1 MANTFR
7 GLAQIAGV
15 SGVLTT
21 TVALYPLKESMKFS
35 ENFEEDII
43 KDEAGNDAAW
53 RAFNEKY
60 EGDIGMRL
68 VVTTGGTQSTAGVN
82 ALVAALTPYKIVTIS
97 ACAVTSFNAS
107 YQVISGSDVGLTNTT
122 AGTMSWKLR
131 RYVDGAQNILATTA
145 FTP

>member
-7 GLAQIAGV
+7 GYAQIAGV
-15 SGVLTT
+15 SGVLS
-21 TVALYPLKESMKFS
+21 APAAIYPLKENMKYAQ
-35 ENFEEDII
+35 NFEEDII
-43 KDEAGNDAAW
+43 KDEQGNDAAW

-68 VVTTGGTQSTAGVN
+68 VVTTGGTQSTAGVQ
-82 ALVAALTPYKIVTIS
+82 ALVAALTPYQIVTIS
-97 ACAVTSFNAS
+97 GCAVTAWNTTW
-107 YQVISGSDVGLTNTT
+107 QVISGGDVGMTNTT

-131 RYVDGAQNILATTA
+131 RYANVTQNALAATV